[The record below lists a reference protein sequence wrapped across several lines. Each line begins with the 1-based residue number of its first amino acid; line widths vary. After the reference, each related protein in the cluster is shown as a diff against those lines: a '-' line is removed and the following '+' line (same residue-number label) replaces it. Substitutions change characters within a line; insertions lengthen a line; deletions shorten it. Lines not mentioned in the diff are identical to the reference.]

1 MDEHLSLLIQL
12 QEIDTEIRSL
22 NIRKKQLPVKLAVLE
37 DKRTANK
44 KNLDGVKETLLIVQK
59 DRRDREQNLESG
71 IQKTERLKG
80 RASEIKTNK
89 EYQALLKEIEVA
101 EQEKKAI
108 EDEILFLMEK
118 IDTAVAAIT
127 ATENNVREE
136 ENKIL
141 SERQA
146 LETAMIKV
154 DETLKVAEQKKQDI
168 ASGIESS
175 VFAKYQRLLETKAG
189 SAIVEVRGESCSG
202 CFMSIPPQ
210 VFVNVKKNENIITC
224 PQCGRILYYK
234 G

>member
-22 NIRKKQLPVKLAVLE
+22 NIRKKQLPVKLAALE

-59 DRRDREQNLESG
+59 DRRDREQDLESG

-118 IDTAVAAIT
+118 IDTAIAAIT
-127 ATENNVREE
+127 AAENNVREE

-154 DETLKVAEQKKQDI
+154 DENLKVAEQKKQDI